1 MDPALRPRREAC
13 NYSDRIGVII
23 LIVTHINWMFHVMT
37 CTKIRCSMVDSTTLF
52 HKYSWFLAKFCVPK
66 IFMVF

>member
-37 CTKIRCSMVDSTTLF
+37 CTKIRCSM
-52 HKYSWFLAKFCVPK
+52 
-66 IFMVF
+66 